1 MNARTL
7 LLLCLSLA
15 LLPIGAAAEPFEWRE
30 ASPAEVGM
38 SAEKIEAAQKS
49 LEAHGTSALLIIRH
63 DRIACEWYGG

>member
-1 MNARTL
+1 MNARTTL
-7 LLLCLSLA
+7 LLWPGFVLA
-15 LLPIGAAAEPFEWRE
+15 TIGAAAEPFEWRE